1 MTASPFL
8 SPLDAITFPVFLGS
22 YIFFNISNIIIINTI
37 INTRI
42 NISINTISNTSDTI
56 INTAILDMLI
66 SDLKN
71 GGETAGILL
80 EYFSDEEVISLLC
93 HFGVIVC
100 NSTLNRLSDHHD
112 RPSVMLTPTHP
123 KSQLLLQCS
132 SLTK

>member
-1 MTASPFL
+1 MDRGLTGFFIAKFMLCRFLLASYLPFIEL
-8 SPLDAITFPVFLGS
+8 AGNEASLGPLWEVA
-22 YIFFNISNIIIINTI
+22 
-37 INTRI
+37 
-42 NISINTISNTSDTI
+42 DTEI
-56 INTAILDMLI
+56 GHPRQILAAILDMLI